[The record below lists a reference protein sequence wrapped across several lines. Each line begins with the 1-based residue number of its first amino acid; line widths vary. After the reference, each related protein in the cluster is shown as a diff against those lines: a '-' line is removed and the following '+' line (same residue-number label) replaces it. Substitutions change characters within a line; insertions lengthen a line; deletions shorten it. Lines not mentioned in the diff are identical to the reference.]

1 MKNGGQEIE
10 AKFYVKNLSSIERR
24 LQAVGGELVSPRVK
38 EINLRFDTPDGRL
51 SISRQA
57 LRLRMDTVARLT
69 FKGPQAAGETVS
81 NRQEIEF
88 EVSDYQAA
96 RQFLEALGFI
106 LAVSYEKYRTTYALG
121 STEVVLDELPFGSFI
136 EIEASSADEIFQ
148 IARRLGLD
156 WDARC
161 AESYLGLFL
170 RLKAAVGLQTENLTF
185 TELTDWQGD
194 LTAIGLKFSDQAG

>member
-1 MKNGGQEIE
+1 MKNDGQEIE
-10 AKFYVKNLSSIERR
+10 AKFYVRDLSVIERR
-24 LQAVGGELVSPRVK
+24 LQSIGGEMVSPRVK

-51 SISRQA
+51 AIGRQA
-57 LRLRMDTVARLT
+57 LRLRMDSVARLT
-69 FKGPQAAGETVS
+69 FKGPQAVGDTVS

-106 LAVSYEKYRTTYALG
+106 LAVSYEKYRTTYTLG

-136 EIEASSADEIFQ
+136 EIEAGSAEAIHRT
-148 IARRLGLD
+148 AKRLGLD

-161 AESYLGLFL
+161 AESYLGLFQ
-170 RLKAAVGLQTENLTF
+170 RLKAAVGLTAENLTF
-185 TELTDWQGD
+185 DELSDWKGD
-194 LTAIGLKFSDQAG
+194 LKAIGLKFSDQSG